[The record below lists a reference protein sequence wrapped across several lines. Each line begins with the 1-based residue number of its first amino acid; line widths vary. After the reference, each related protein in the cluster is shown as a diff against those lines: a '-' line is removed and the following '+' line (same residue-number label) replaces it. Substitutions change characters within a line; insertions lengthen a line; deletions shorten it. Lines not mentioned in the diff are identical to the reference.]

1 MKDWV
6 ISRMYQNVP
15 WQWES
20 GQKYAMTRMR
30 WVISISRMPQ
40 NMPRQDAG
48 GQKCVMTMAVGQE
61 GMVSGID
68 CCIKGSNNSPCDLKE
83 TDFLIL

>member
-1 MKDWV
+1 
-6 ISRMYQNVP
+6 
-15 WQWES
+15 
-20 GQKYAMTRMR
+20 
-30 WVISISRMPQ
+30 
-40 NMPRQDAG
+40 MPRQDAG
-48 GQKCVMTMAVGQE
+48 GQKCVMAMAVGQE